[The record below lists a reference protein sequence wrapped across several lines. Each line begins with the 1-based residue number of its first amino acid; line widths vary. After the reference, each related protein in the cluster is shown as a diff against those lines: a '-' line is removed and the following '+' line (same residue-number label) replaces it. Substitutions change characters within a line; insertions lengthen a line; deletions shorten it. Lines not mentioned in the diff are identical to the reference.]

1 MVRPI
6 QGKRRSVC
14 FYDARLCHRVLEVER
29 SDKILGLR
37 RVIRSEKDHHL
48 IGVIGRVKDTRI
60 G

>member
-6 QGKRRSVC
+6 QGKEGRSV
-14 FYDARLCHRVLEVER
+14 YDARLCHRVLEVER

-48 IGVIGRVKDTRI
+48 IGIIGRVKDTRI